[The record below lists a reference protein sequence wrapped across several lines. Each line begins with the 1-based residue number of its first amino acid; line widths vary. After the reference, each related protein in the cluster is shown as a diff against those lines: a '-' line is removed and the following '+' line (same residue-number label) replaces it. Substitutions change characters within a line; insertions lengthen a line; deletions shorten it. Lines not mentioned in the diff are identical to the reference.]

1 MTFVGGYVTGP
12 SRDMLSD
19 NSNTEP
25 VFDNGPRVLAFVVV
39 SCLCSCPCLL
49 LERECKV
56 YAMHLTMSKMTLAR
70 VWVYGN
76 HNNAI
81 IKYNEYDELNN
92 IKGHRQLKQ
101 CR

>member
-1 MTFVGGYVTGP
+1 
-12 SRDMLSD
+12 MLSV
-19 NSNTEP
+19 NGNTEP
-25 VFDNGPRVLAFVVV
+25 VSENGPGVTAFIVV

-56 YAMHLTMSKMTLAR
+56 YAMHLTMSKTTLAR
-70 VWVYGN
+70 VWVYEN

-92 IKGHRQLKQ
+92 MKGHRQLKQ
-101 CR
+101 CRKPSC